1 MANMATSRN
10 NPRWWALPANNTS
23 GARSSDSDSSRSH
36 QQQHSPALMRQ
47 YHLPHQPSRQR
58 VVRQR
63 QNQTDKLSG
72 KVATVNEFRTSRVS
86 SAMNSPQLCEA
97 EMDRSKLTRPTSKPQ
112 PGQVQHRLFR
122 SVWSKRS
129 EAPVRGLMWC
139 PKLDQATPGDIG
151 KWVDRDC
158 NAASTSSALGRP
170 HGFHWSYAVCCR
182 TVLASA
188 LTLVCDGNS
197 VGRST
202 ALLLGCGASGNRL
215 AQQLWDYG
223 EWREHQHEHYELLII
238 PKSSRSE
245 MSFTEVQLDHAL
257 TLQPI
262 STKRRAVS
270 LVEQPSATRP
280 RIEAGP
286 LQPSLHHE
294 AGAALETPAIS
305 LRNEGLPGQ
314 LKSICV
320 VNFMCHAHFALEFG
334 PHVTLVSGTN
344 GSGKSAVIQG
354 LQVCL
359 GLKARETRRG
369 DNLQS
374 FIKTGCEEAKVQVT
388 LWNKGDDAYEPA
400 IFGEQITIERRLT
413 RKASNPFKLV
423 DERNKTVSVSRS
435 SIDAVLEYFNI
446 NAANPLTIVTQD
458 MARDFNSG
466 GSADR
471 QKKYTM
477 YMEGTLLFDIQKELN
492 DAAAELGK
500 VKETVDELSHD
511 KDKANAEVQEMTGK
525 RELCEGLEKQRDIQ
539 AALENHMAWLEAYAA
554 RSTVQQLQQELD
566 QKLPEQLQQLNQ
578 LEAEVQAKLE
588 TIKQDIHTKME
599 AAEQAQETISRHRA
613 QIQDLSEQARLAGR
627 ERLAAQREVDDCK
640 TTVAEVEQELQALD
654 AELTQATSDTGDARM
669 VAAREEL
676 AEFTAL
682 LTQYTQD
689 LEQLDSKFDEE
700 RQRKHALDKEKEE
713 AGVRRDKAQQ
723 AVQNSYYQLDKL
735 ERQLRETAAA
745 ANNAVMR
752 FGGNPVM
759 QLMQTI
765 TTCRQRF
772 QHPPIGPLGLHIK
785 LADARW
791 AVAVEV
797 AVGSLL
803 NRFICH
809 TNKDAATLRDFARQV
824 SIAHKEGFRHPSH
837 LVWLFVLLPAGYN
850 MQHFTIAVTT
860 PGLPRHNVPRKT
872 PQGVPT
878 VMDMLQFTCD
888 PSTADVIFNYLV
900 DTGRIESTVLAEN
913 GEQGRD
919 VVYKGV
925 FGPGMSAIDIQGTN
939 FRVNGSTKTS
949 RVNNNVMARLGVDNT
964 QAEQKAMAMLTEEQ
978 QRYDSLRAE
987 ADQAR
992 ARFAQ
997 LEAEV
1002 KRVDAT
1008 CVSLQQQKNRL
1019 KKQMEELRNKCMAA
1033 QLKAE
1038 GNGELATK
1046 AAVTTQRIQGV
1057 QMEKADAQA
1066 ALRGARQ
1073 RLEDAARKEKEL
1085 KMEYAEKMQQ
1095 WNSMTNVDLGTS
1107 EVDALV
1113 LLEQQT
1119 TQRLHQVVQQLAVV
1133 KARVPAVQQEL
1144 EAARNDLVTKLAFA
1158 QKFCE
1163 EAELEKYQAM
1173 AEQYLRGLPQL
1184 PCQPL
1189 RRKGHAR
1196 NTQDQ
1201 GGVHG
1206 GAAEDAAV
1214 AAVMS
1219 NPAALEKVVVKLQQH
1234 IEREESNAGGD
1245 LDSLE
1250 KEENRLQKIY
1260 LKKLRAFNNAE
1271 QVWNTLRARYR
1282 PRMAKYQATERSTED
1297 AVNNLF
1303 FKYMHRRAYLGQL
1316 KVNHDTREL
1325 TIYFQKNANDKQT
1338 KPITDLKQC
1347 SGGCQTCMW
1356 QESIRGE
1363 RSYITVSFLLALSH
1377 CTESPFSVLDE
1388 YDVYMDPSNRR
1399 VATETLLEFALN
1411 HPRKQFVLLTPQA
1424 SRPSHA
1430 GTSHSCMSLSCIL
1443 CPSSSCSGC
1452 ASRGGCQADLGGE
1465 VKAGQEA
1472 VNAASSIPQGGA
1484 DPPCSLNRCVGEV
1497 VHMTRSCSYSS
1508 GGGGNKGQAM
1518 PRPRLLLSAVDRY
1531 QAQPV
1536 SDVVTV
1542 FYKKTGSV
1550 VRSVSRTTVLFGTE
1564 VTLPATS
1571 LLGPEL
1577 SIRQPA
1583 ALGAAPTEYYELEI
1597 KMLKPSTAYV
1607 VKIKS
1612 EGPGEGGE
1620 GLAVRSERLLTL
1632 SVEEERNRDIEMAA
1646 FAGSLI
1652 KLGDYDATV
1661 LNFAA
1666 STGLYS
1672 VRVLQVDDVA
1682 AATQLVRFTSD
1693 YTELGLA
1700 VRAYTLSSVKFGRW
1714 GGEISGSRVVAEGE
1728 LRWIVARAV
1737 ELEDRSRLEDGYS
1750 AQSRL
1755 LEAEAARLTQQL
1767 EQQRLTAASA
1777 LRLTRL
1783 TYLTLTALMALLTL
1797 AAFATTAWLLARS
1810 HRVNAATRQ
1819 AAATQLLSLQQ
1830 QLDTLQLY
1838 RVSLELDSGAWMR
1851 AAAQQLPE
1859 GPARPASTTSSTS
1872 SSTSGSS
1879 GLQHGSRQRSS
1890 EGQAGPGSRH
1900 PGAAP
1905 AAAFPTARH
1914 VNHSATLALLG
1925 PEGQGG
1931 AALAA
1936 ALRHSIRPH
1945 APQPSNLT
1953 GPGAGPGGA
1962 AEVRAEARVGQ
1973 GAGAASTWGG
1983 GSSAGGWA
1991 EWDAGAGVGPLP
2003 DQPPHPWTFVQ
2014 AASSLYATYLQEWIK
2029 LKMAESIQVR
2039 VAALMTESS
2048 SETAPASPAAH
2059 PRPPKE
2065 ERRATTSDERQ
2076 RDGGAQWRQGH
2087 AADGVDAVPD
2097 ALSDSERRLVDPK
2110 RASRH
2115 GRVRVKRLQG
2125 AALERREAFAGQT
2138 NRDRRQGQK
2147 DVRIR
2152 DSLGRQTSKRR
2163 PQRDHDAEYIDD
2175 YYYDA

>member
-1 MANMATSRN
+1 
-10 NPRWWALPANNTS
+10 
-23 GARSSDSDSSRSH
+23 
-36 QQQHSPALMRQ
+36 
-47 YHLPHQPSRQR
+47 
-58 VVRQR
+58 
-63 QNQTDKLSG
+63 
-72 KVATVNEFRTSRVS
+72 
-86 SAMNSPQLCEA
+86 MNSPQPCEA
-97 EMDRSKLTRPTSKPQ
+97 ELDRSKPTRPEDWKPQ
-112 PGQVQHRLFR
+112 PGQVQHRLLR
-122 SVWSKRS
+122 SAWSKRS

-151 KWVDRDC
+151 KWVDRGC
-158 NAASTSSALGRP
+158 NATLNLQHIGEAQWRPLELCRWKHRARLPAKGKEYPALGFKKLQDKHPRP
-170 HGFHWSYAVCCR
+170 KPSS
-182 TVLASA
+182 L
-188 LTLVCDGNS
+188 
-197 VGRST
+197 
-202 ALLLGCGASGNRL
+202 
-215 AQQLWDYG
+215 
-223 EWREHQHEHYELLII
+223 QH
-238 PKSSRSE
+238 SS
-245 MSFTEVQLDHAL
+245 
-257 TLQPI
+257 I
-262 STKRRAVS
+262 TKRRAVA

-286 LQPSLHHE
+286 SQPSLHHE

-640 TTVAEVEQELQALD
+640 ATVAEVEQELQALD

-752 FGGNPVM
+752 FGGNP
-759 QLMQTI
+759 
-765 TTCRQRF
+765 
-772 QHPPIGPLGLHIK
+772 
-785 LADARW
+785 
-791 AVAVEV
+791 
-797 AVGSLL
+797 
-803 NRFICH
+803 
-809 TNKDAATLRDFARQV
+809 
-824 SIAHKEGFRHPSH
+824 
-837 LVWLFVLLPAGYN
+837 
-850 MQHFTIAVTT
+850 
-860 PGLPRHNVPRKT
+860 
-872 PQGVPT
+872 GVPT

-1002 KRVDAT
+1002 KRVDTT

-1163 EAELEKYQAM
+1163 EAEVEKYQAM
-1173 AEQYLRGLPQL
+1173 AEQYLRGL
-1184 PCQPL
+1184 PL

-1219 NPAALEKVVVKLQQH
+1219 NPAALEKVVEKLQQH
-1234 IEREESNAGGD
+1234 IEREESAAGGN

-1260 LKKLRAFNNAE
+1260 LKKLRAFKNAE
-1271 QVWNTLRARYR
+1271 QVWNTLRARCR
-1282 PRMAKYQATERSTED
+1282 PRIAKYQATERSTED

-1303 FKYMHRRAYLGQL
+1303 FKYMVSGRWCRGQGGLDLSLSVLYRRPSPASTPCNIPASAATAASLLLLVLLTPLLLLFLLRVACCLHWQPQHRRAYMGQL
-1316 KVNHDTREL
+1316 KVDHNTREL

-1347 SGGCQTCMW
+1347 SGGCQT
-1356 QESIRGE
+1356 RGE

-1411 HPRKQFVLLTPQA
+1411 HPRKQFDVQA
-1424 SRPSHA
+1424 
-1430 GTSHSCMSLSCIL
+1430 
-1443 CPSSSCSGC
+1443 
-1452 ASRGGCQADLGGE
+1452 
-1465 VKAGQEA
+1465 V
-1472 VNAASSIPQGGA
+1472 
-1484 DPPCSLNRCVGEV
+1484 
-1497 VHMTRSCSYSS
+1497 
-1508 GGGGNKGQAM
+1508 
-1518 PRPRLLLSAVDRY
+1518 
-1531 QAQPV
+1531 
-1536 SDVVTV
+1536 
-1542 FYKKTGSV
+1542 
-1550 VRSVSRTTVLFGTE
+1550 
-1564 VTLPATS
+1564 
-1571 LLGPEL
+1571 
-1577 SIRQPA
+1577 
-1583 ALGAAPTEYYELEI
+1583 
-1597 KMLKPSTAYV
+1597 
-1607 VKIKS
+1607 
-1612 EGPGEGGE
+1612 
-1620 GLAVRSERLLTL
+1620 
-1632 SVEEERNRDIEMAA
+1632 
-1646 FAGSLI
+1646 
-1652 KLGDYDATV
+1652 
-1661 LNFAA
+1661 
-1666 STGLYS
+1666 
-1672 VRVLQVDDVA
+1672 
-1682 AATQLVRFTSD
+1682 
-1693 YTELGLA
+1693 
-1700 VRAYTLSSVKFGRW
+1700 
-1714 GGEISGSRVVAEGE
+1714 
-1728 LRWIVARAV
+1728 
-1737 ELEDRSRLEDGYS
+1737 
-1750 AQSRL
+1750 
-1755 LEAEAARLTQQL
+1755 EAARLTL
-1767 EQQRLTAASA
+1767 EEKSR
-1777 LRLTRL
+1777 RDKK
-1783 TYLTLTALMALLTL
+1783 
-1797 AAFATTAWLLARS
+1797 
-1810 HRVNAATRQ
+1810 
-1819 AAATQLLSLQQ
+1819 LSMLP
-1830 QLDTLQLY
+1830 
-1838 RVSLELDSGAWMR
+1838 
-1851 AAAQQLPE
+1851 AQFLKVVQIR
-1859 GPARPASTTSSTS
+1859 PAR
-1872 SSTSGSS
+1872 
-1879 GLQHGSRQRSS
+1879 
-1890 EGQAGPGSRH
+1890 
-1900 PGAAP
+1900 
-1905 AAAFPTARH
+1905 
-1914 VNHSATLALLG
+1914 
-1925 PEGQGG
+1925 
-1931 AALAA
+1931 
-1936 ALRHSIRPH
+1936 
-1945 APQPSNLT
+1945 
-1953 GPGAGPGGA
+1953 
-1962 AEVRAEARVGQ
+1962 
-1973 GAGAASTWGG
+1973 
-1983 GSSAGGWA
+1983 
-1991 EWDAGAGVGPLP
+1991 
-2003 DQPPHPWTFVQ
+2003 
-2014 AASSLYATYLQEWIK
+2014 
-2029 LKMAESIQVR
+2029 
-2039 VAALMTESS
+2039 
-2048 SETAPASPAAH
+2048 
-2059 PRPPKE
+2059 
-2065 ERRATTSDERQ
+2065 
-2076 RDGGAQWRQGH
+2076 
-2087 AADGVDAVPD
+2087 
-2097 ALSDSERRLVDPK
+2097 
-2110 RASRH
+2110 
-2115 GRVRVKRLQG
+2115 
-2125 AALERREAFAGQT
+2125 
-2138 NRDRRQGQK
+2138 
-2147 DVRIR
+2147 
-2152 DSLGRQTSKRR
+2152 
-2163 PQRDHDAEYIDD
+2163 
-2175 YYYDA
+2175 